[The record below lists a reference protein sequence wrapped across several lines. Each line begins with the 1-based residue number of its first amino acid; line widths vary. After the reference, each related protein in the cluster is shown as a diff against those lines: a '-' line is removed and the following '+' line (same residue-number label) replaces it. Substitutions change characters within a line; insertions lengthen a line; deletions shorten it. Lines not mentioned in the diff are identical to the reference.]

1 MQNAD
6 AVDEII
12 QLWASGITREEAL
25 ARLNETG
32 APVGPVYTMQ
42 DVIDDAH
49 FKARPVYVDVP
60 DPELGLVRMPNVF
73 AQLKNNPGAIRFAGR
88 PVDADRKSI
97 LHDWLGIEDD
107 K

>member
-1 MQNAD
+1 
-6 AVDEII
+6 
-12 QLWASGITREEAL
+12 
-25 ARLNETG
+25 
-32 APVGPVYTMQ
+32 MQ

-49 FKARPVYVDVP
+49 FKARPVSVDVP

-97 LHDWLGIEDD
+97 LRDWLGIEDD